1 MKPNTPQPHQ
11 RAERLREARNL
22 KMARSINAYVRGSTT
37 KFYEWLGTSESKL
50 PHGPAVWICGDCHL
64 GNLGPL
70 SDADGRVA
78 VQIRDCDQTVI
89 GNPAHDLVRLGLSLA
104 STARGSDLPGV
115 TTLRIVEH
123 LTIGYLLGLEGNAAS
138 GRESDWAPGPL
149 RPVLKQSVK
158 RRWKH
163 LAAERLATVRP
174 EIPLGPRFWKVTRDE
189 RASIEALL
197 LDPAVHAAITGM
209 QGKKAAD
216 SVEVVDVAYWM
227 KGCSSLGR
235 LRYAVMLQ
243 VGKGSSAKLCLID
256 IKEAVT
262 AAAPRSG
269 RKVMPR
275 DNAQR
280 VVAGARA
287 LSPHLGERMVA
298 ARLGD
303 RGVVIR
309 ELMPQD
315 LKLEVEQMNEAEAT
329 QLASYLA
336 GVVGLAHRRQMT
348 ASQLRSW
355 RDALSTTRSR
365 TLDAPSW
372 LWTSIVEL
380 IGIHESAYLQHCRQY
395 AYRNVSEGS

>member
-1 MKPNTPQPHQ
+1 MKIDRLPAPDD
-11 RAERLREARNL
+11 RARHLVDARNL
-22 KMARSINAYVRGSTT
+22 KMARSAHAYVRGSTT
-37 KFYEWLGTSESKL
+37 RFYEWLETSDSKL

-70 SDADGRVA
+70 SDAKGRVA

-104 STARGSDLPGV
+104 SEARGSNLAGV
-115 TTLRIVEH
+115 TTLRIVES
-123 LTIGYLLGLEGNAAS
+123 LTGGYLAGLEGIAS
-138 GRESDWAPGPL
+138 RGRESDWAPKPL
-149 RPVLKQSVK
+149 RQYLERSVR

-163 LAAERLATVRP
+163 LAAERLDTVRP
-174 EIPLGPRFWKVTRDE
+174 EIPLGPRFWPVSEDE
-189 RASIEALL
+189 RMSIKALFT
-197 LDPAVHAAITGM
+197 DTDVHAAITGM
-209 QGKKAAD
+209 QGKDAAD
-216 SVEVVDVAYWM
+216 RIEVRDIRYWM

-235 LRYAVMLQ
+235 LRYAVMLH
-243 VGKGSSAKLCLID
+243 VGDGNDVKPCLID

-262 AAAPRSG
+262 AAAPRAKDG
-269 RKVMPR
+269 AMPR
-275 DNAQR
+275 SNAER
-280 VVAGARA
+280 VVTGARA

-303 RGVVIR
+303 KGVVLR

-315 LKLEVEQMNEAEAT
+315 LKFAIEGLTEDEAT
-329 QLASYLA
+329 ELASYLA

-348 ASQLRSW
+348 PEQLKSWQSTLSSSRSK
-355 RDALSTTRSR
+355 

-380 IGIHESAYLQHCRQY
+380 LGIHESAYLNHCRLY
-395 AYRNVSEGS
+395 AHRDAA